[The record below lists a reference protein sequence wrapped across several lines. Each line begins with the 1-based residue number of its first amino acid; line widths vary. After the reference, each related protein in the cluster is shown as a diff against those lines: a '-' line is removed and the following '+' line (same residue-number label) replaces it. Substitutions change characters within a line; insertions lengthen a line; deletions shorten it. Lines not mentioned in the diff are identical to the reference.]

1 MTILA
6 KIKISDNMVILVLR
20 MKLTRKIS
28 GKEFIVYHILIFVIS
43 LTFIFGLYY
52 ILNIQYKQAQ
62 KPFQAGPVTSRPKS
76 FTLDLDQP
84 SDDTLTFSS
93 QILLSGKT
101 GPKLEVLIS
110 GDSYDEV
117 IISKNDGTFSR
128 TIDLAEGVNNIRV
141 TVFDP
146 TGDSRF
152 AERTVYY
159 SKEKL

>member
-1 MTILA
+1 
-6 KIKISDNMVILVLR
+6 MVILLLL
-20 MKLTRKIS
+20 MKLTRKLS
-28 GKEFIVYHILIFVIS
+28 RKEFIVSHILILIAS
-43 LTFIFGLYY
+43 LFFLFGLYY
-52 ILNIQYKQAQ
+52 ILNIQYKQPDR
-62 KPFQAGPVTSRPKS
+62 PFEAGPITTKPKS

-84 SDDTLTFSS
+84 ADDTLTFSS

-110 GDSYDEV
+110 TDSSDEV
-117 IISKNDGTFSR
+117 ITSKNDGTFSL
-128 TIDLAEGVNNIRV
+128 TLNLDEGVNNISV
-141 TVFDP
+141 TAFDS